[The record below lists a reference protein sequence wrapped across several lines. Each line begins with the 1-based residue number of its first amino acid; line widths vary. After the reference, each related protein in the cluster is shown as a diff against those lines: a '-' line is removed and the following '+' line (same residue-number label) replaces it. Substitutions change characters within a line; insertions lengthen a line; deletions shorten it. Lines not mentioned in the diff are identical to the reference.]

1 MKYGVGDLVCV
12 DQLRRGEVLRRPCV
26 GIVTDVIEP
35 RSIHTPEYLVF
46 VEGTLHYIPYYRM
59 SRLGDK

>member
-1 MKYGVGDLVCV
+1 MKYEVGDLVCV

-26 GIVTDVIEP
+26 GIVADVIDTIHEP
-35 RSIHTPEYLVF
+35 VCLVF